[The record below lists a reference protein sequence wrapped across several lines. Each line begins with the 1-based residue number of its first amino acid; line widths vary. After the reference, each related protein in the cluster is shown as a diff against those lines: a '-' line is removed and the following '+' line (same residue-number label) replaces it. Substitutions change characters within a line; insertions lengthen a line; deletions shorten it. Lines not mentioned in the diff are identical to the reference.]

1 VYRPP
6 RFCIFLVR
14 GLNGPELEVAQMEA
28 NETRVESSPIVHV
41 TDTTFQQEVL
51 ESDLPVMVDFWAP
64 WCAPCRVMGQNLDQV
79 APEVSGKVKIV
90 KINVDENPG
99 TAARFGIQSIP
110 TLLFFRGG
118 EAQGMIPGALPAGPL
133 RQVLT
138 LHGEGKLEEAG
149 SAS

>member
-1 VYRPP
+1 MNT
-6 RFCIFLVR
+6 
-14 GLNGPELEVAQMEA
+14 G
-28 NETRVESSPIVHV
+28 ETRVESSPIVHV

-51 ESDLPVMVDFWAP
+51 EADLPVMVDFWAP
-64 WCAPCRVMGQNLDQV
+64 WCAPCRVMGQNLEEV
-79 APEVSGKVKIV
+79 APEVDGKVKIV

-99 TAARFGIQSIP
+99 TASRFGIQSIP

-133 RQVLT
+133 RQILA
-138 LHGEGKLEEAG
+138 LHGEGRLEEAG